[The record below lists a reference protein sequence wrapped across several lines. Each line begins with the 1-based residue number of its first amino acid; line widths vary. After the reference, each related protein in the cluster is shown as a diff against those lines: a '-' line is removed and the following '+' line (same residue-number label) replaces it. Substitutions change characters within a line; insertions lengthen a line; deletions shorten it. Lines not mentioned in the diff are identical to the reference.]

1 MKKFLLFVVAAAFTV
16 NASAQFKAAEKV
28 SQPKAI
34 VSSVAFEAVKA
45 DPVKL
50 SSRKKTLANGVV
62 YSRPEGTFWLAYDK
76 AGMGYSQSFLMVP
89 PFTDLSFQNISTA
102 KGDTVWTINGKE
114 YPAEEDGSFDFG
126 SLPIQDPYDAP
137 GGVSYY
143 PMPTLT
149 IGETAF
155 TLQGVGSTK
164 SSNYSTYASGI
175 VVDTLNAFT
184 LFDSHNTTYIGWGA
198 MYPSAYL
205 YGSGTLGKDG
215 GKCLGVFQDYPKPA
229 APLYI
234 QDAYA
239 DCLSNLEV
247 PIPEGKE
254 LSLVFVELDDEGNET
269 ENVLGTMTATSA
281 SVEWDKEEDGT
292 YKKLVNADNLE
303 SGEAFTG
310 QIVFEQKEVDYI
322 GNETVTPVIINTP
335 FRVYLLGIDEE
346 GVDIG
351 FSGRLVGDEKA
362 IGGSYFMIQNDS
374 EIHNYSYNSGI
385 SLPFNFTAMYD
396 VAMLQD
402 SDTGEYTAPT
412 EGGTVTR
419 ADNAEYDVAYVYTAY
434 PWYDNL
440 ENENYFVYVEYP
452 EGDPEWI
459 TTTIDDSYYN
469 KTDSNDDYYGVTM
482 IGMEAE
488 ALPEGVE
495 GRYAT
500 VYVYGPAAEVSFV
513 VKQGEVTAIK
523 GVTVKDENSKFAGAT
538 YNLAGQKVGADYK
551 GIVIENGKKVVKK

>member
-28 SQPKAI
+28 SQPKAT
-34 VSSVAFEAVKA
+34 VSSARLEAIKA
-45 DPVKL
+45 KAVSP
-50 SSRKKTLANGVV
+50 SPRKTLANGVV
-62 YSRPEGTFWLAYDK
+62 YSRPQGTFWLTYDK
-76 AGMGYSQSFLMVP
+76 EGLGYTKSFLLVP
-89 PFTDLSFQNISTA
+89 PFTDISFQNISTA

-126 SLPIQDPYDAP
+126 SLPIQNPYNAP
-137 GGVSYY
+137 GGVTYY

-149 IGETAF
+149 IAETAF

-164 SSNYSTYASGI
+164 NANYSSESSGI
-175 VVDTLNAFT
+175 VVDTLNAMT
-184 LFDSHNTTYIGWGA
+184 LYDSHNTTYYGWGV
-198 MYPSAYL
+198 MYPTPYL
-205 YGSGTLGKDG
+205 YGSGTRGSATG
-215 GKCLGVFQDYPKPA
+215 GKCVGVFQDYPKPA

-239 DCLSNLEV
+239 SCLSNLEV

-269 ENVLGTMTATSA
+269 ENILGTMTATSA
-281 SVEWDKEEDGT
+281 SVTWDKKDGE
-292 YKKLVNADNLE
+292 YDKLVDE
-303 SGEAFTG
+303 EFTTGEGFQG

-322 GNETVTPVIINTP
+322 GNETVTPVIVNTP
-335 FRVYLLGIDEE
+335 FRVYLLGLDED

-351 FSGRLVGDEKA
+351 FSGRLAGDEAAVGD
-362 IGGSYFMIQNDS
+362 SYFMIQEGT
-374 EIHNYSYNSGI
+374 EISNFHYTSSVI

-440 ENENYFVYVEYP
+440 GNENYFVYVEYP

>member
-16 NASAQFKAAEKV
+16 NVSAQFKAAEKV
-28 SQPKAI
+28 SKPKA
-34 VSSVAFEAVKA
+34 VESSARLKAVEAQSGMASSHKTIA
-45 DPVKL
+45 D
-50 SSRKKTLANGVV
+50 GVL
-62 YSRPEGTFWLAYDK
+62 YSRPEGSFWLSWDK
-76 AGMGYSQSFLMVP
+76 TGRGYYQSFLMVP
-89 PFTDLSFQNISTA
+89 PLTDVSFQNISTVR
-102 KGDTVWTINGKE
+102 GDVVWSINGKE
-114 YPAEEDGSFDFG
+114 YDAEEDGSFYFG
-126 SLPIQDPYDAP
+126 SLPVQDAYDAT
-137 GGVSYY
+137 GLSYY
-143 PMPTLT
+143 YLPTLT

-155 TLQGVGSTK
+155 TLQGAGSTK
-164 SSNYSTYASGI
+164 SSSFSTYGSGV
-175 VVDTLNAFT
+175 VVDTLSSFT
-184 LFDSHNTTYIGWGA
+184 LYDSHNTTYIGWG
-198 MYPSAYL
+198 MMSPSSYL
-205 YGSGTLGKDG
+205 FGSGKHYATG
-215 GKCLGVFQDYPKPA
+215 GKCIGVFQDYPKPM

-281 SVEWDKEEDGT
+281 SVTWDLNDDGT
-292 YKKLVNADNLE
+292 YYKYPNADNLE

-310 QIVFEQKEVDYI
+310 MILFEQKEVDI
-322 GNETVTPVIINTP
+322 FGQETVSPVIINTP
-335 FRVYLLGIDEE
+335 FRLYLLGLDEE

-351 FSGRLVGDEKA
+351 FYGRLAGDEKA
-362 IGGSYFMIQNDS
+362 VG
-374 EIHNYSYNSGI
+374 YSYAMIESDSGI
-385 SLPFNFTAMYD
+385 SNYYYTSNTISLPISFTAMYD
-396 VAMLQD
+396 VAILQD
-402 SDTGEYTAPT
+402 SDEGVYTAPA

-419 ADNAEYDVAYVYTAY
+419 ENDEDYDAAYVYTAY

-440 ENENYFVYVEYP
+440 GNENYFVYVEYP

-459 TTTIDDSYYN
+459 TTEVDTQYWNQLDSYEDPYAVN
-469 KTDSNDDYYGVTM
+469 LIVMT
-482 IGMEAE
+482 AE
-488 ALPEGVE
+488 ALPDGVD

-500 VYVYGPAAEVSFV
+500 VYVFGPAAELSFV

-523 GVTVKDENSKFAGAT
+523 GVTVKEENSKFAGAT